1 MYASNKHIQLY
12 IQPDKWMET
21 QSVHCGSSSTR
32 DIFNSVGDLF
42 AAKKDVCDAVDD
54 ITDF

>member
-1 MYASNKHIQLY
+1 
-12 IQPDKWMET
+12 MET

-54 ITDF
+54 ITDL